1 MERKI
6 IVAIDGHA
14 SCGKSTLARQ
24 LANKLNYIYVDSGAM
39 YRAVTLY
46 FLENGIDYRN
56 IGQMTA
62 SLKNIKIGFQY
73 NVKTGMPE
81 TLLNGNVVEKE
92 IRSMRISEEVSPV
105 SAIKEVREFLVQQQQ
120 EMGKHKGL
128 TMDGR
133 DIGTVVFPEAELKI
147 FLTSDEKIRAERRF
161 VELKEKGIDVTME
174 AVIHNLSSRDYDDSH
189 RKTSPLY
196 KAGDAIELDNTYLS
210 EEQQLAFAYNLVL
223 EKIGELSN
231 VNSQ

>member
-56 IGQMTA
+56 IGQMIA
-62 SLKNIKIGFQY
+62 SLKNIRIGFQY
-73 NVKTGMPE
+73 NSKTGMPE
-81 TLLNGNVVEKE
+81 TLLNGKVVEKE

-196 KAGDAIELDNTYLS
+196 KAGDAIELDNTFLS